1 MLLLNF
7 FRSSIGLKIIMALT
21 GLALFGLTI
30 GHMVGNL
37 QIFLPKEHINAY
49 AAFLQSQKELLWTVR
64 IGLLVMV
71 VLHIWAAIKLTA
83 LNTAARPVS
92 YADPAKAATRSTL
105 TSRTMILSGL
115 IVLAFIV
122 FHLLHFTV
130 GYIQPDLY
138 NFHDDLHR
146 HDVYRMVIEG
156 FRNPL
161 ISGFYVISVVLL
173 GFHLSHGL
181 ASMFRSVGLSSPA
194 WRKQQ
199 ELFAAAFSSIIV
211 VGMAIV
217 PVSIVIGLINPTF

>member
-21 GLALFGLTI
+21 GLALFGFTV

-49 AAFLQSQKELLWTVR
+49 AAFLQSQKELLWGVR

-83 LNTAARPVS
+83 MNAAARPVG
-92 YADPAKAATRSTL
+92 YNDPGKSATKATL
-105 TSRTMILSGL
+105 ASRTMIVSGV
-115 IVLAFIV
+115 IVLIFII
-122 FHLLHFTV
+122 FHILHFTV
-130 GYIQPDLY
+130 GSVQPQFYGL
-138 NFHDDLHR
+138 HDEAGR

-156 FRNPL
+156 FRNPF

-181 ASMFRSVGLSSPA
+181 SSMFRSVGLTSPA
-194 WRKQQ
+194 WRKPQ
-199 ELFAAAFSSIIV
+199 ELFAAAFSGIIV

-217 PVSIVIGLINPTF
+217 PIAIVIRLINPTF